1 MIYEPQNGTE
11 ELLMLVG
18 RVEALKEVL
27 DYFNYYG
34 LSPSLTLFGKILGFD
49 SLEPM
54 NTSLNESKEILRKIS
69 SEGIQNAKDN
79 SAVSNNEVD

>member
-11 ELLMLVG
+11 ELLMLAG

-49 SLEPM
+49 LVKPM
-54 NTSLNESKEILRKIS
+54 NTSLNESRGILRKIL

-79 SAVSNNEVD
+79 SAVSNNEMD